1 MPSVASAESAPKSPF
16 VDPEYAV
23 RVWQTLPSGEAF
35 DREYER
41 VNPAYEA
48 WKKANGQ
55 PSRTA
60 LAALTG
66 KDAELIRQGYDL
78 DAVYQV
84 WTSIYAG
91 WWRGRGVHVP
101 AEPWNKTDSAHC
113 WLIESLNTIT
123 GQCNDLPDWRTDEDV
138 ARDDKKMAD
147 YLAKQ
152 AKKAATN

>member
-1 MPSVASAESAPKSPF
+1 MF
-16 VDPEYAV
+16 VDWDYAV
-23 RVWQTLPSGEAF
+23 RVWQTLPTGEDF

-55 PSRTA
+55 PNLTA

-66 KDAELIRQGYDL
+66 KDADLIRQGYDL
-78 DAVYQV
+78 ERVYAMWQEV
-84 WTSIYAG
+84 YGAWADC
-91 WWRGRGVHVP
+91 RGITCD
-101 AEPWNKTDSAHC
+101 AEPWNQNTRC
-113 WLIESLNTIT
+113 GLIEATNIFT
-123 GQCNDLPDWRTDEDV
+123 GQCNDMPDWRTEKGR

>member
-1 MPSVASAESAPKSPF
+1 MKKVF
-16 VDPEYAV
+16 LDWDYAV
-23 RVWQTLPSGEAF
+23 RVWQTLPTGEDF
-35 DREYER
+35 DREYKR

-55 PSRTA
+55 PDRAA

-66 KDAELIRQGYDL
+66 KDADLIRQGHDL
-78 DAVYQV
+78 NWVYAMWQEV
-84 WTSIYAG
+84 YGI
-91 WWRGRGVHVP
+91 WWRARGVHAP
-101 AEPWNKTDSAHC
+101 AEPWNQTSGEYC
-113 WLIESLNTIT
+113 GLIEATNIIT